1 MKTMRREEGFTLI
14 ELMIVVAIIA
24 IIAAIAIPSLLN
36 ARKAG
41 NEASAISSLRTLTTV
56 NEQYRTRFQN
66 YSDDLDGLTT
76 AGYIAGYTFDY
87 SKNGSTW
94 SCKADPVS
102 EGNDGDR
109 HFFVDQSGII
119 RFSAAS
125 EANATSSPI
134 DSGATSSGG
143 RRRFSGSRAGRLT
156 RFHGPVGRMAQT
168 RPISQSSRGDPPGSP
183 RFFSSELACF
193 SRYT

>member
-1 MKTMRREEGFTLI
+1 MKSMRREQGFTLI

-66 YSDDLDGLTT
+66 YSDDLDGLNT
-76 AGYIAGYTFDY
+76 AGYIDSVLGGGEKSGYAFNYT
-87 SKNGSTW
+87 KTGSTW
-94 SCKADPVS
+94 SCAADPVS

-119 RFSAAS
+119 RFNATAT
-125 EANATSSPI
+125 ANSTSSPI
-134 DSGATSSGG
+134 DSGAASSGGG
-143 RRRFSGSRAGRLT
+143 RRR
-156 RFHGPVGRMAQT
+156 
-168 RPISQSSRGDPPGSP
+168 
-183 RFFSSELACF
+183 
-193 SRYT
+193 